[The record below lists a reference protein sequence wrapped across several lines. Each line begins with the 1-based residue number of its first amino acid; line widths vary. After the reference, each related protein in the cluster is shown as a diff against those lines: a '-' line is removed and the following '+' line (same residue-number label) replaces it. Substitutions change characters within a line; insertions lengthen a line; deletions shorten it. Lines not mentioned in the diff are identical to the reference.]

1 MEVAVLELTLQIVH
15 ALLAIGLIIAVML
28 QPSREAGMP
37 GVIGGQSLFGKTKG
51 IEEKMGKVTSAI
63 AILFMIS
70 SVVLAFIVGR

>member
-1 MEVAVLELTLQIVH
+1 MEITLQIVH
-15 ALLAIGLIIAVML
+15 ALLAIALVVAVML

-37 GVIGGQSLFGKTKG
+37 GAIGGGQSLFGKTKG

-63 AILFMIS
+63 AILFMVS

>member
-1 MEVAVLELTLQIVH
+1 MEVAVLELTLQILH
-15 ALLAIGLIIAVML
+15 ALLAIGLVVAVIL

-37 GVIGGQSLFGKTKG
+37 GIIGGQNLFGKTKG
-51 IEEKMGKVTSAI
+51 IEEKLSKVTSAI